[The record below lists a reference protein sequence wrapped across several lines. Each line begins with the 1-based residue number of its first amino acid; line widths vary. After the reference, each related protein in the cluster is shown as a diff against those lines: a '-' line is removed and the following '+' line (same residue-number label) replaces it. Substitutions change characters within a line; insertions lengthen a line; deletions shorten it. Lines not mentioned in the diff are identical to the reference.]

1 MPYDNGPNVAR
12 YQQKQNAEGKCRTC
26 ARDRMVGKNGRLS
39 PYCEIHRARAT
50 QREIAR
56 QAKLRA
62 AGESR
67 PSPASKTWAMH
78 LAHPYDAQFT
88 ACGAIRDGINTIHYA
103 GVTCGNCRRTSAYR
117 VAAQSGPPAAQS
129 GPPDGGPPPPHIVSV
144 APMTDAEARR
154 MLNKDRPICGGCSA
168 PLDWR
173 RIVALQEFCADCQP
187 IMPDC

>member
-1 MPYDNGPNVAR
+1 MPGYDNGPNVAR
-12 YQQKQNAEGKCRTC
+12 YQAKRLSEGKCRTC
-26 ARDRMVGKNGRLS
+26 GTRDRMVGKSGRKS

-103 GVTCGNCRRTSAYR
+103 GVTCGNCRRTSASR
-117 VAAQSGPPAAQS
+117 IAAQSGPPAQS
-129 GPPDGGPPPPHIVSV
+129 GGPDGGPPPHIVAV
-144 APMTDAEARR
+144 APITDAEARR
-154 MLNKDRPICGGCSA
+154 MMALAQRRCAECRRPLS
-168 PLDWR
+168 DER
-173 RIVALQEFCADCQP
+173 VVAGIEFCRDCQP
-187 IMPDC
+187 AIC